1 MQGCFIVLES
11 YFQYFHALSEN
22 ADQGHIVHLLIEAI
36 GNSWHGLAF
45 CTYDRYTI
53 YMKLEDKNII

>member
-11 YFQYFHALSEN
+11 YFQYFHALSDK

-36 GNSWHGLAF
+36 GSSWSSFL
-45 CTYDRYTI
+45 YIWYTI